1 MLADPS
7 FREATRLL
15 NVTLQIVEKSVV
27 TGGVSELQ
35 DPPNPLNSLRP
46 PLYFKGSSKESEG
59 IIESTIKGCVYEEE
73 DGSIRWR
80 FVRVSLS
87 IPDRRAVT
95 HHTHRSPSTTTHRNG
110 GKPHRNEIEILTE
123 TRPLSISS
131 CGVQVGSVGS
141 AIGVIGVWTTVSH
154 SEDDPVGERRRRHSC
169 LRTPTDSKSLTLQ
182 VHSGCSRQAANRATL
197 STILCSLET
206 QTFSTPCYFDTC

>member
-80 FVRVSLS
+80 FVRES
-87 IPDRRAVT
+87 IYDNTPQW
-95 HHTHRSPSTTTHRNG
+95 
-110 GKPHRNEIEILTE
+110 
-123 TRPLSISS
+123 SS

-154 SEDDPVGERRRRHSC
+154 SEDDPVGPFWMFKTGGQPSNPIND
-169 LRTPTDSKSLTLQ
+169 LMQS
-182 VHSGCSRQAANRATL
+182 
-197 STILCSLET
+197 
-206 QTFSTPCYFDTC
+206 